1 MKNVKRA
8 TPEIIETRL
17 DKPLAEVI
25 HLTDQHTKAVQSWL
39 PTRYPQA
46 ARFDGIGV
54 TAGSSGLEVSLLN
67 LALGGDY
74 PPGADEAT
82 ISAEIQ
88 AVKQFFARRD
98 VPWYWWIGPNPR
110 PRDIGRRLETY
121 GLAFD
126 PPTLPAMA
134 APLPAIE
141 TPELNPAAEV
151 WLADCIED
159 LQAASTI
166 RRIAFNFPSGV
177 ALDYFEA
184 MADDWLR
191 GDPARLYMARLD
203 GGPTAAI
210 GALIMGYGIPGVYIM
225 ATLPEWGRR
234 GLGKAILNRILS
246 DAAVRGYDMIAL
258 TAGSKG
264 YPLYRQF
271 GFEHV
276 FDYTIYR
283 PVEED
288 AFE

>member
-1 MKNVKRA
+1 VNQFKRA
-8 TPEIIETRL
+8 TLEIIETRL
-17 DKPLAEVI
+17 GRPPAEVI

-46 ARFDGIGV
+46 AHFDGLGV

-67 LALGGDY
+67 LALGSDY
-74 PPGADEAT
+74 PPGTDEAT
-82 ISAEIQ
+82 ITAEIQ
-88 AVKQFFARRD
+88 AVKQFFAERD

-110 PRDIGRRLETY
+110 PSDVGKLLKQH
-121 GLAFD
+121 GMGFD

-166 RRIAFNFPSGV
+166 RRIAFNFPPGI
-177 ALDYFEA
+177 ALDYFES
-184 MADDWLR
+184 MAEDWLR

-210 GALIMGYGIPGVYIM
+210 GALIIGYGLPGVYIM

-246 DAAVRGYDMIAL
+246 DAADQGHDMIAL
-258 TAGSKG
+258 TAGTKG

-288 AFE
+288 TFE